1 MSVILYSAGVLIV
14 EVSQNHL
21 HWIPFYDCCEANYI
35 ITMSLF
41 LFVTGN
47 RRKEIKRK
55 DEILQQDQ
63 TRGPSPDPALLLNV
77 CTGTLSLPVSQFL

>member
-1 MSVILYSAGVLIV
+1 MSVILYGAGVLIV

-21 HWIPFYDCCEANYI
+21 YWIPIYDCCEANYI
-35 ITMSLF
+35 ITKSLF

-47 RRKEIKRK
+47 RRREIKRK

-63 TRGPSPDPALLLNV
+63 NQGPSPDPALPLNV
-77 CTGTLSLPVSQFL
+77 CTLSLGEQN

>member
-21 HWIPFYDCCEANYI
+21 HWIPIYGCFKDNYI

-63 TRGPSPDPALLLNV
+63 IRGLSPDLALPLNV
-77 CTGTLSLPVSQFL
+77 CTLSLPVSHLI

>member
-1 MSVILYSAGVLIV
+1 MSVILYGAGVLIV
-14 EVSQNHL
+14 EVAQSRL
-21 HWIPFYDCCEANYI
+21 HWIPIYDCCEANYI

-47 RRKEIKRK
+47 LRKEIKSK

-63 TRGPSPDPALLLNV
+63 IQGPNPDPALPLNV
-77 CTGTLSLPVSQFL
+77 CTLSLPVSHLI

>member
-1 MSVILYSAGVLIV
+1 MSVILYGAGVLIV
-14 EVSQNHL
+14 EVSQNNL
-21 HWIPFYDCCEANYI
+21 LWIPIYDCCEANYI

-63 TRGPSPDPALLLNV
+63 TQGPSPDPALLPLNV
-77 CTGTLSLPVSQFL
+77 CTVSLPVSHFL

>member
-1 MSVILYSAGVLIV
+1 MSVILYGAGVLIV
-14 EVSQNHL
+14 EVSHNHL
-21 HWIPFYDCCEANYI
+21 HWIPIYDCCEANYI

-77 CTGTLSLPVSQFL
+77 CTLSLPVSHFL